1 MRGTLPSAAWQVVNR
16 VRDQG
21 FSLVELL
28 LACSLGLLMVVV
40 VVGWLLQ
47 EQILGS
53 RLGVVLRQRQL
64 MMRANQLISAD
75 IQRGVALAP
84 ELLPSCS
91 MAGRQPLLQ
100 ILLADGAVISYSI
113 GPSPSRIWRGH
124 VLMRC
129 GPAYGLDGQLN
140 PMASYQH
147 RVVLDGLDADAP
159 AWQGC
164 ALPHGQREEMLA
176 SCWEQVSGLV
186 QWQLSWRQGELSL
199 QQEGQAVLQAVEIA
213 E

>member
-1 MRGTLPSAAWQVVNR
+1 MVNR
-16 VRDQG
+16 GREQG

-28 LACSLGLLMVVV
+28 LACSLGLLIVAVVV
-40 VVGWLLQ
+40 SWLLQ
-47 EQILGS
+47 EHTLGS
-53 RLGVVLRQRQL
+53 RLGVVLRQRQWL
-64 MMRANQLISAD
+64 LRANQLISAD

-84 ELLPSCS
+84 ELSAPCS

-113 GPSPSRIWRGH
+113 GPPPSRIWRGH

-147 RVVLDGLDADAP
+147 RVVVDGLDADAP

-164 ALPHGQREEMLA
+164 ALPHGQREGMLA
-176 SCWEQVSGLV
+176 LCWEQVSGLV
-186 QWQLSWRQGELSL
+186 QWQLAWRQGELSL
-199 QQEGQAVLQAVEIA
+199 QQEGQAVLQGVEIA

>member
-1 MRGTLPSAAWQVVNR
+1 MVNR
-16 VRDQG
+16 GQDQG

-28 LACSLGLLMVVV
+28 LACSLGLLMVAVV
-40 VVGWLLQ
+40 ASWLLQ

-64 MMRANQLISAD
+64 LMRANQLISTD
-75 IQRGVALAP
+75 IERGIALAP
-84 ELLPSCS
+84 ELVPACS

-140 PMASYQH
+140 PMAAYQH
-147 RVVLDGLDADAP
+147 RVVLDGLEAEQAS
-159 AWQGC
+159 WEGC
-164 ALPHGQREEMLA
+164 ALPQGRKEGMLA

-186 QWQLSWRQGELSL
+186 HWQLAWRQGELSL